1 VDRRAFLKP
10 IVAVV
15 GPTASGKTALSIS
28 LACALDA
35 EILCCD
41 SMQIYRGL
49 DVGTAKPTAHEQA
62 AAPHHLV
69 DIADPR
75 TPFSAADYVSAAS
88 AVLDSLAARGKNA
101 VLCGGTGLWL
111 DSLRRGSADAE
122 RIPGKTVVREALEA
136 EAEKEGGA
144 AALHARLASVDP
156 ESAAAIHPNNT
167 RRVIRAL
174 EVYLVTG
181 RKKSDWD
188 RDTRAHPPAYDI
200 RPIGIR
206 FSDRDR
212 LYARIEARVDKMIE
226 EGLVEETECLFAA
239 GALPAGS
246 TAAQAI
252 GYKEIAC
259 ALRGECTLAEATAD
273 LKTATRRYAKRQL
286 TWFSADESVFWLDAL
301 DESGNEKSTDTLCAE
316 ALAYLREAAPALFER

>member
-1 VDRRAFLKP
+1 MDRRALLNP

-15 GPTASGKTALSIS
+15 GPTASGPTALSIA
-28 LACALDA
+28 LARALNA

-41 SMQIYRGL
+41 SMQIYRDL
-49 DVGTAKPTAHEQA
+49 DIGTAKPTAAEQA
-62 AAPHHLV
+62 AVPHHLV

-88 AVLDSLAARGKNA
+88 AVLDDLAARGKNA

-111 DSLRRGSADAE
+111 ASLRRGSADAE

-144 AALHARLASVDP
+144 AALHARLAAVDP
-156 ESAAAIHPNNT
+156 ASAAAIHPNNI

-181 RKKSDWD
+181 RPKSDWD
-188 RDTRAHPPAYDI
+188 RATRAHPPACDV

-206 FSDRDR
+206 FPDRAR
-212 LYARIEARVDKMIE
+212 LYARIDARVDAMIAA
-226 EGLVEETECLFAA
+226 GLVEETARLYAM

-252 GYKEIAC
+252 GYKEISR

-273 LKTATRRYAKRQL
+273 LKTATRRYAKRQM
-286 TWFSADESVFWLDAL
+286 TWFSADESVFWLDAT
-301 DESGNEKSTDTLCAE
+301 DGEGKEKSTETLCAE
-316 ALAYLREAAPALFER
+316 ALAYLRESAPALFH